1 MTAGATLPDPPPAGQ
16 LRRAGIPDDEFRVVA
31 PSQTWWR
38 VHRTEAGFVLAW
50 NEFAATDRCCL
61 PPTPRGR
68 RESTPIPR
76 CGTAPLHLM
85 PPSAKPPIW
94 FGDSPDSRRLMHA
107 AA

>member
-16 LRRAGIPDDEFRVVA
+16 LRRAGIRDDEFRVVA

-38 VHRTEAGFVLAW
+38 VHRIEAAFVLAW
-50 NEFAATDRCCL
+50 NEFRRYGPVLRFA
-61 PPTPRGR
+61 PTPRGR

-76 CGTAPLHLM
+76 CGTVPLHLM

-94 FGDSPDSRRLMHA
+94 FR
-107 AA
+107 